1 MIVTGVAAETE
12 PAVTTP
18 VVSVIG
24 AIPELLLVHKPS
36 GGVLVYPAKLP
47 EHIVPGPTIGV
58 GIGLTVITVVDKQPV
73 YAVLV
78 MVTAPA
84 ETPVTTPPGL
94 IVAVAVELLL
104 HAPPIVVS
112 VSVMVWPTHTVLG
125 PSIGDTGSTT
135 TGVNT

>member
-1 MIVTGVAAETE
+1 
-12 PAVTTP
+12 
-18 VVSVIG
+18 VIG

-47 EHIVPGPTIGV
+47 EHIVPGPTIGD
-58 GIGLTVITVVDKQPV
+58 GIALTVITLVDKQPV

-78 MVTAPA
+78 IVTAPA

-94 IVAVAVELLL
+94 MVAVAVEPLL
-104 HAPPIVVS
+104 HEPPMVVS
-112 VSVMVWPTHTVLG
+112 VSVMVWPTHTLLG

-135 TGVNT
+135 TGENT